1 MDDSTGIR
9 LQKVLAAAGI
19 GSRRKCEDLIA
30 QGRVEVDGKR
40 VERMGVRVNPD
51 TAVVRVDGERINV
64 APGNVYLA
72 LNKPAG
78 VVTTMSDDMGRPCIG
93 DFFSERRER
102 LFHVGRLDTDTEG
115 LLLLT
120 NDGELCNRLTH
131 PSWGIEKVY
140 LCQVQGQI
148 ARDVGKTLMAGIEL
162 EDGLVMIDHFAVV
175 QQAEGRSLVEIT
187 LHEGRNRI
195 VRRIME
201 AVGHPINRLVRT
213 RVGSVHLGDMR
224 PGGVRPL
231 TQSEVAAL
239 YESVGL

>member
-1 MDDSTGIR
+1 MDESTSIR

-30 QGRVEVDGKR
+30 QGRVDVDGKR

-78 VVTTMSDDMGRPCIG
+78 VVTTMSDDLGRPCIG

-140 LCQVQGQI
+140 LCQ
-148 ARDVGKTLMAGIEL
+148 
-162 EDGLVMIDHFAVV
+162 
-175 QQAEGRSLVEIT
+175 
-187 LHEGRNRI
+187 
-195 VRRIME
+195 
-201 AVGHPINRLVRT
+201 
-213 RVGSVHLGDMR
+213 
-224 PGGVRPL
+224 
-231 TQSEVAAL
+231 
-239 YESVGL
+239 

>member
-78 VVTTMSDDMGRPCIG
+78 VVTTMSDDLGRPCIG

-102 LFHVGRLDTDTEG
+102 LFHV
-115 LLLLT
+115 
-120 NDGELCNRLTH
+120 
-131 PSWGIEKVY
+131 
-140 LCQVQGQI
+140 
-148 ARDVGKTLMAGIEL
+148 
-162 EDGLVMIDHFAVV
+162 
-175 QQAEGRSLVEIT
+175 
-187 LHEGRNRI
+187 
-195 VRRIME
+195 
-201 AVGHPINRLVRT
+201 
-213 RVGSVHLGDMR
+213 
-224 PGGVRPL
+224 
-231 TQSEVAAL
+231 
-239 YESVGL
+239 